1 MPSSSQAMPKGGVIV
16 VYTEENAE
24 KQTATVPKLTGLTL
38 TEANRVAIN
47 AGFNIKVA
55 GTTQGSGQM
64 LSYKQSVP
72 EGTVAENGYVITVY
86 FRSSEVISD

>member
-1 MPSSSQAMPKGGVIV
+1 MPKGGVIV

-24 KQTATVPKLTGLTL
+24 KQTATVPELTGLTL
-38 TEANRVAIN
+38 TEANRTAIN

-55 GTTQGSGQM
+55 GNTQGSGKM

-72 EGTVAENGYVITVY
+72 TGTVAETGYVITVY
-86 FRSSEVISD
+86 FRSDEVISD